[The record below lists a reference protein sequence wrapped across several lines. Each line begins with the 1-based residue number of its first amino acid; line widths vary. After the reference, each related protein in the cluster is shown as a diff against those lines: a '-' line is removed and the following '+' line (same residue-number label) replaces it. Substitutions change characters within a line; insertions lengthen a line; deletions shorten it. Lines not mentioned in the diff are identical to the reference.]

1 MKSRLI
7 IPVFTLLTLGVM
19 SFAAG
24 ENAPA
29 DDTAKDCNT
38 VNATNT
44 HNTELEQILDHI
56 GKASANLKTF
66 ESGLSYLTIQD
77 PDIVESTTLQT
88 GKLYYQ
94 KEADR
99 SRLRI
104 RFDQMQQD
112 DFAPE
117 KYIEDYYFD
126 GVWLTK
132 VDYKLEQVSLYQQ
145 APENKPVDVFELIND
160 RFPLIGFSGIQTL
173 RKDFDITVA
182 DTSGNDPN
190 EPIQLLLK
198 VKEDSKYL
206 DNYKKV
212 DFWIDKN
219 TYSPVRVRAYSTQ
232 GDIYDI
238 RFFDC
243 RINKKLKNGVF
254 TIETPAGFRKNIE
267 KLETTP
273 ETKGN

>member
-1 MKSRLI
+1 MKYLLF
-7 IPVFTLLTLGVM
+7 IPLTLLTLCSI

-24 ENAPA
+24 EN
-29 DDTAKDCNT
+29 DDTSPAVKDCNT
-38 VNATNT
+38 LISPDQDKTG
-44 HNTELEQILDHI
+44 LENILDHI
-56 GKASANLKTF
+56 GKASSNLKTF
-66 ESGLSYLTIQD
+66 QSGLSYLAIQD
-77 PDIVESTTLQT
+77 PDIVESKTLQT

-94 KEADR
+94 KDKDS

-104 RFDQMQQD
+104 RFEQIQQD
-112 DFAPE
+112 DFEPE

-132 VDYKLEQVSLYQQ
+132 VDYKLEQISLYQQ
-145 APENKPVDVFELIND
+145 APENEPVDVFELIND
-160 RFPLIGFSGIQTL
+160 RFPLIGFSGAQTL

-182 DTSGNDPN
+182 GADPN

-198 VKEDSKYL
+198 VKKDSKYL
-206 DNYKKV
+206 DDYKKV

-219 TYSPVRVRAYSTQ
+219 TYSPVRVKAYSTQ

-243 RINKKLKNGVF
+243 QINKKLKNGVF
-254 TIETPAGFRKNIE
+254 TIENPAGFRKNIE
-267 KLETTP
+267 ALETNP
-273 ETKGN
+273 GTKGN